1 MIALFARNGIL
12 GLGEVLWRR
21 YRDMLSRRYRAVTRP
36 STSATERLTDLIL
49 ITSMKIKVQI
59 EPTTIASIRVKPCG
73 ENVAHWSTGQL
84 PTEPRSATQ
93 PISFT
98 SYFSLPP
105 VRSSPFS
112 KGSFL

>member
-1 MIALFARNGIL
+1 VI
-12 GLGEVLWRR
+12 
-21 YRDMLSRRYRAVTRP
+21 RA
-36 STSATERLTDLIL
+36 
-49 ITSMKIKVQI
+49 
-59 EPTTIASIRVKPCG
+59 TIASIKVKPCG

-112 KGSFL
+112 KGSFPLVGRQAYSAHSTA

>member
-1 MIALFARNGIL
+1 LFA
-12 GLGEVLWRR
+12 V
-21 YRDMLSRRYRAVTRP
+21 SF
-36 STSATERLTDLIL
+36 LIL

-93 PISFT
+93 PIACKS
-98 SYFSLPP
+98 
-105 VRSSPFS
+105 S
-112 KGSFL
+112 KGIHLLDHTAEDNPALFLIAARSDTA